1 MCSFC
6 FFLGLI
12 TDVSSYCNTSEVEN
26 GLKKPELF
34 RNPRYTDIRMDEV
47 YAAKKSRFRTLSG
60 KENAKVC
67 T

>member
-1 MCSFC
+1 M
-6 FFLGLI
+6 
-12 TDVSSYCNTSEVEN
+12 
-26 GLKKPELF
+26 LKKPELF